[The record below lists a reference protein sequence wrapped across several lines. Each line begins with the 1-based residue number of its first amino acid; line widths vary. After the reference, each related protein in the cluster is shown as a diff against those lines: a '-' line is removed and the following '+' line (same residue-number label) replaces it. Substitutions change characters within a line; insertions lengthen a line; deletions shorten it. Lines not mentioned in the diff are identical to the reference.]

1 MRAVAPAPRSAP
13 VRRRAA
19 TARAARE
26 ASRARTVWI
35 ETESVDCVT
44 AATELDVSSRVILPD
59 GAAALAS
66 RVARAVAIDVA
77 FRAPDGC
84 VRDSVSGERLARV
97 WHVASPEDAARAAA
111 GVADGET
118 SAVVMEALEDWSVIP
133 AENLVAAFA
142 GSGRELFAVA
152 RDAAE
157 ARVMF
162 EALEVGVDG
171 IVLRTDDPREVRAMK
186 EVMRAVCGGDGRGS
200 ERVALSPARVTAI
213 RRVGTGDR
221 AAVDCCTN
229 FEPGEGMLVGSF
241 ASGLFLVHAENIE
254 CGYVNSRP
262 FRVNAGPTAS
272 YCKAPGGR
280 TNYLSELRAG
290 SEILVV
296 GADGRARTTNVAR
309 VKIERRSLIL
319 IEAEHPSAGS
329 LAVLLQNAETCRLV
343 RPSGEPASVSE
354 LAPGDDVLV
363 AVDARARHTGTAVD
377 EAFWIER

>member
-1 MRAVAPAPRSAP
+1 MRAVAPALHAAP
-13 VRRRAA
+13 ARRRASR
-19 TARAARE
+19 ARAVRD

-35 ETESVDCVT
+35 ETASVDCVT
-44 AATELDVSSRVILPD
+44 AATELDVSSRVILPEGD
-59 GAAALAS
+59 SELAS
-66 RVARAVAIDVA
+66 RVSRAVAIDVA
-77 FRAPDGC
+77 FRATDGS
-84 VRDSVSGERLARV
+84 VRDAVSGARLARV
-97 WHVASPEDAARAAA
+97 WTVANPEDAARAVA
-111 GVADGET
+111 GVSDGET

-142 GSGRELFAVA
+142 GSARELYAVA
-152 RDAAE
+152 RDAVE
-157 ARVMF
+157 ARVML

-171 IVLRTDDPREVRAMK
+171 VLLRTDDPGEVRAMK

-200 ERVALSPARVTAI
+200 ERVELSSARVTAI

-221 AAVDCCTN
+221 AAVDCATN

-272 YCKAPGGR
+272 YCKVPGGR
-280 TNYLSELRAG
+280 TKYLSELRAG

-296 GADGRARTTNVAR
+296 GADGRARSTNVAR

-319 IEAEHPSAGS
+319 VEAEHPSAGS
-329 LAVLLQNAETCRLV
+329 LALLLQNAETCRLV

-377 EAFWIER
+377 EAFWTER